1 MPLSKAFTGS
11 QPGGFPVTLPNGQVV
26 FLPAV
31 VSVAESGG
39 ASGPTPATYLLA
51 GSPLASLAAGAT
63 TQPVTIPAGQSAS
76 YGWATTMTGT
86 SPSLAIEAVSADG
99 ATYFTVA
106 TITAP
111 GTTPVVIFT
120 GSGGATVRLRNTGAN
135 PITALTSSL
144 SN

>member
-1 MPLSKAFTGS
+1 MAGRDITGMARA
-11 QPGGFPVTLPNGQVV
+11 GYAVTLDTGRSGSVRMMTPVDAAGN
-26 FLPAV
+26 AV
-31 VSVAESGG
+31 ATS
-39 ASGPTPATYLLA
+39 PATYLLA

-86 SPSLAIEAVSADG
+86 SPSLAIEALGADG
-99 ATYFTVA
+99 TTYFTVA

-111 GTTPVVIFT
+111 GTMPVVIFT